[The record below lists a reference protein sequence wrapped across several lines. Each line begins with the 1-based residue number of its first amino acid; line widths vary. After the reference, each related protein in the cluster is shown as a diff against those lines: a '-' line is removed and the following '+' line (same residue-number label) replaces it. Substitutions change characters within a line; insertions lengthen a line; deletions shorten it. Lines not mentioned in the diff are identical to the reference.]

1 MVVVSVWDCDLSQA
15 VAVAWRGIAYH
26 SVSITV
32 ILVAA
37 IIIIKI
43 GIITALL
50 WVGTEHHR
58 GGAVSAFIVSE
69 MLARGCSFDRLFFFF
84 FPFCV
89 LGAQRRLCSRCRI
102 YIHENHTE
110 FSQDGRVLSSSFV
123 GSAVRRY
130 ICMPR

>member
-1 MVVVSVWDCDLSQA
+1 MRRWLLLVVVSVWDCDLSQA

-37 IIIIKI
+37 YIIIKI

-69 MLARGCSFDRLFFFF
+69 MLARGCSFDRLFFF
-84 FPFCV
+84 
-89 LGAQRRLCSRCRI
+89 LSLLC
-102 YIHENHTE
+102 
-110 FSQDGRVLSSSFV
+110 FGRAEAAMFKV
-123 GSAVRRY
+123 
-130 ICMPR
+130 

>member
-1 MVVVSVWDCDLSQA
+1 M
-15 VAVAWRGIAYH
+15 AVAWRGIAYH

-37 IIIIKI
+37 YIIIKI

-84 FPFCV
+84 
-89 LGAQRRLCSRCRI
+89 LSLLC
-102 YIHENHTE
+102 
-110 FSQDGRVLSSSFV
+110 FGRAEAAMFKV
-123 GSAVRRY
+123 
-130 ICMPR
+130 